1 VRQAE
6 LQKPAAGAMPAGQP
20 ARRPVRAAYVRAPA
34 ASAVPG
40 RRARV
45 SVIIPSYNY
54 GAYLEDAVRSA
65 LSQDRVD
72 VQVIIVDDVSTDDSA
87 AIAER
92 LAGADDRV
100 QLIRRERNGGHAAA
114 FNSGYP
120 AADGEF
126 IVRLDADDQL
136 TPGSLARS
144 VALFD
149 AFPAVGLVYG
159 HPAHFT
165 TSVPANARQ
174 GVRSWSVWAGQ
185 DWIGERCRTAV
196 NCITTPEAIVRASV
210 MHETGALSTEI
221 KWATDLHMWLR
232 VAAISDVGHVD
243 GCDQAFHRDHP
254 VSITGRAEY
263 TTMVDLI
270 ERKAVFDQFFSDAG
284 RDLSRMAELR
294 DTAAARLADEALL
307 EACRA
312 YDRGRTGSVDVD
324 AFVDF
329 AFAAYPDALRLR
341 NWRALKRRRLVGPRL
356 APMPPVFTASLVSRR
371 LASRA
376 RYRHWQ
382 RTGL

>member
-1 VRQAE
+1 VHQAE
-6 LQKPAAGAMPAGQP
+6 LQKPAAKTTPARKP
-20 ARRPVRAAYVRAPA
+20 ARRPARAAYVRTPA
-34 ASAVPG
+34 ARPVSG
-40 RRARV
+40 RHARV

-54 GAYLEDAVRSA
+54 AAFLEDAVRSA
-65 LSQDRVD
+65 LSQEGVD
-72 VQVIIVDDVSTDDSA
+72 PQVIIVDDVSTDGSA
-87 AIAER
+87 AIADR
-92 LAGADDRV
+92 IARADDRV

-149 AFPAVGLVYG
+149 AFPEVGLVYG

-174 GVRSWSVWAGQ
+174 QVTSWSVWSGQ
-185 DWIGERCRTAV
+185 DWISERCRTGV
-196 NCITTPEAIVRASV
+196 NCITTPEAIVRATV
-210 MHETGALSTEI
+210 MRETGALSTEI
-221 KWATDLHMWLR
+221 RWATDLHMWLR
-232 VAAISDVGHVD
+232 VAAISDIGHVD

-263 TTMVDLI
+263 TTMVDLA
-270 ERKAVFDQFFSDAG
+270 ERKAVFDHFFTDAG

-312 YDRGRTGSVDVD
+312 YDRGRTGSVDVS

-329 AFAAYPDALRLR
+329 AFATYPEAKRLR
-341 NWRALKRRRLVGPRL
+341 NWRALQRRRLVGPRL
-356 APMPPVFTASLVSRR
+356 APLPPFFTASLVSRR
-371 LASRA
+371 LASTM